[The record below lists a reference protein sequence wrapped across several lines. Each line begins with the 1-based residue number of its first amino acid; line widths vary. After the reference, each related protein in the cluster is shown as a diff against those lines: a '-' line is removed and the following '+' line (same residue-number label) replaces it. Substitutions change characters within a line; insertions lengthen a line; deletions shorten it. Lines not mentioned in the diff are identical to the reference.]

1 MAYGQEFKRLG
12 AYLDEQIG
20 ASLDARRVGDLLA
33 GCWDA
38 LSGGTDTNMHAEKLW
53 RIEQPLWNPPT
64 LEFSIERHGQT
75 VNGSS
80 RATVYRWS
88 IDLEKGTAR
97 IIDEKRRQLYPMDKR
112 LDVKAIAESLADAII
127 GDKED
132 ARIVVN
138 NDGSVRL
145 KIGEIIPETNQ
156 QTTSARRTRLRN
168 QLSKILAPHGWKELP
183 ANVYHQPDAAAD
195 DGRTK

>member
-12 AYLDEQIG
+12 AYLDEHIG

-38 LSGGTDTNMHAEKLW
+38 LSGGTGTNMHAKKLW
-53 RIEQPLWNPPT
+53 RIEQPVWNPPT

-88 IDLEKGTAR
+88 VNLEKGTAG
-97 IIDEKRRQLYPMDKR
+97 IIDEKRRQLYQMDKR
-112 LDVKAIAESLADAII
+112 LDVKPIAESLAEAII
-127 GDKED
+127 GGKED
-132 ARIVVN
+132 ERIVVN
-138 NDGSVRL
+138 KNGSVRL
-145 KIGEIIPETNQ
+145 KIAEIVPETNK
-156 QTTSARRTRLRN
+156 QTTSARRTRLRD
-168 QLSKILAPHGWKELP
+168 QLSKILAPHGWKELR
-183 ANVYHQPDAAAD
+183 ANVYHQPDAPVKD
-195 DGRTK
+195 RPTK